1 MRGGWCPRGGARLRG
16 ATRPCFRPRWRRP
29 VGSRLVFGSSLLPSR
44 VAPLQLIGLISGVMT
59 GVTAGA
65 DIGLTGAAD
74 GIIGFE
80 RFAAALRAG
89 FFRAAFL
96 AGFLFEAFLEDFFFE
111 LFFFELFFF
120 EAFFL
125 ATRFLEDFLEDFFE
139 DFFLAF
145 FAPDFFLEAFF
156 FAAIVKLLFNVGP
169 IVCRALLPPGGLSHY
184 QAFDSHRTRLVSGF
198 YAQQR
203 GMHACQG

>member
-1 MRGGWCPRGGARLRG
+1 LRG

-44 VAPLQLIGLISGVMT
+44 VAPQLIGLISGVMT

-65 DIGLTGAAD
+65 DIGFIGAAA
-74 GIIGFE
+74 IIGFE
-80 RFAAALRAG
+80 RFAALRTG

-96 AGFLFEAFLEDFFFE
+96 AGFFLEAFLEDFFFE
-111 LFFFELFFF
+111 PFFF

-139 DFFLAF
+139 DFLEDFFLAF
-145 FAPDFFLEAFF
+145 FAPAFFFEAFF
-156 FAAIVKLLFNVGP
+156 FVAMVKLLFNVGP
-169 IVCRALLPPGGLSHY
+169 IVCRALLRVEVCRTTKLSIRIER
-184 QAFDSHRTRLVSGF
+184 DW
-198 YAQQR
+198 
-203 GMHACQG
+203 

>member
-1 MRGGWCPRGGARLRG
+1 MRG

-44 VAPLQLIGLISGVMT
+44 VAPQLIGLISGVIT

-65 DIGLTGAAD
+65 DIGFIGAAD
-74 GIIGFE
+74 IIGFE
-80 RFAAALRAG
+80 RFAALRTG

-96 AGFLFEAFLEDFFFE
+96 AGLFLEAFLEDFFFE
-111 LFFFELFFF
+111 PFFF

-139 DFFLAF
+139 DFFEDFLDFFLAF
-145 FAPDFFLEAFF
+145 FAPAFFFEAFF
-156 FAAIVKLLFNVGP
+156 FVAMVKLLFNVGP
-169 IVCRALLPPGGLSHY
+169 IVCRALLRVEVC
-184 QAFDSHRTRLVSGF
+184 RTTNFSIRIE
-198 YAQQR
+198 R
-203 GMHACQG
+203 DW